1 MQGQGLVARRALL
14 LAQRAKRQL
23 SRRPLLAKA
32 MPCAFGFAF
41 GDFLTQYVNRDRSAP
56 YRQDFRKTA
65 AMAAA
70 GAALAAPVGLGL
82 YRAMDAAW
90 PSVAFAVA
98 AGKFTLDQV
107 VGCAIWQ
114 AAYCALPGNGWYRD
128 MLSSAAAAAAGGVD
142 ARVRDAV
149 AYAAAMTSMVLPA
162 PSAC

>member
-1 MQGQGLVARRALL
+1 
-14 LAQRAKRQL
+14 
-23 SRRPLLAKA
+23 
-32 MPCAFGFAF
+32 
-41 GDFLTQYVNRDRSAP
+41 LTQYFNRDRSVP

-70 GAALAAPVGLGL
+70 GAALAAPAGLGL

-98 AGKFTLDQV
+98 AGKFTLDQA

-114 AAYCALPGNGWYRD
+114 AAYCSLPGNEWYRE
-128 MLSSAAAAAAGGVD
+128 MLASAATRAADRVD
-142 ARVRDAV
+142 ARMRDAV
-149 AYAAAMTSMVLPA
+149 AHAAAMTSLVLPA